1 MRKWL
6 FPMLT
11 SGVIAFMAIGV
22 AACGDDSSTDTSK
35 DGGSDGQA
43 HPDGS
48 NPLGDG
54 GNPADGSGLDGG
66 GKCNFA
72 SYVIGLTK
80 QPGTATPDPT
90 LGSTCADTASATT
103 QADFA
108 SLFP

>member
-1 MRKWL
+1 MKQWL
-6 FPMLT
+6 LPMLT
-11 SGVIAFMAIGV
+11 SGVVAFMAIGV

-35 DGGSDGQA
+35 DGGSDAQA
-43 HPDGS
+43 HDGGHPVS
-48 NPLGDG
+48 DG
-54 GNPADGSGLDGG
+54 GNPSGDDGGTDGG

-72 SYVIGLTK
+72 SYVIGLTQ

-90 LGSTCADTASATT
+90 LGANCADTASTTT

>member
-6 FPMLT
+6 FPLFT
-11 SGVIAFMAIGV
+11 SGAIAFMTIGV

-35 DGGSDGQA
+35 DGGG
-43 HPDGS
+43 DGS
-48 NPLGDG
+48 TLDGSHPEGDG
-54 GNPADGSGLDGG
+54 GPGIDGGGDGG

-80 QPGTATPDPT
+80 QPGTATPDPS
-90 LGSTCADTASATT
+90 LGSSCADTASTTT
-103 QADFA
+103 QADFS